1 MDKTLIAKET
11 SSALWENFFDEAEFP
26 IASYQIDQGDEVEV
40 VRPPSGRRCIMAV
53 LSKVQKG
60 TSLCFEAKSIGCP
73 GGKKYLG
80 YSKDVMPNF
89 EYFLSCGIPGK
100 LEGERQKKSPE
111 LVKEMVKR
119 TPRFRVPKRFGTF
132 KRWDK
137 LAQKDNPEVVIFFAS
152 PDVLAG
158 LFTLANFDSIDGNR
172 VIAPMSSGCGSI
184 VMYPYL
190 EKN

>member
-1 MDKTLIAKET
+1 MNGELKET
-11 SSALWENFFDEAEFP
+11 SSALWEKYFDGAEFP
-26 IASYQIDQGDEVEV
+26 IAFYYTDQDDEVEV
-40 VRPPSGRRCIMAV
+40 VKPPSGRRCIMAV

-60 TSLCFEAKSIGCP
+60 PSLCFEGKSIGCP
-73 GGKKYLG
+73 GGKRYLD

-119 TPRFRVPKRFGTF
+119 TPRFRAPERFVTF

-137 LAQKDNPEVVIFFAS
+137 LEQKDNPEVVIFFCK
-152 PDVLAG
+152 
-158 LFTLANFDSIDGNR
+158 
-172 VIAPMSSGCGSI
+172 SGCPCGSF
-184 VMYPYL
+184 YPC
-190 EKN
+190 KF